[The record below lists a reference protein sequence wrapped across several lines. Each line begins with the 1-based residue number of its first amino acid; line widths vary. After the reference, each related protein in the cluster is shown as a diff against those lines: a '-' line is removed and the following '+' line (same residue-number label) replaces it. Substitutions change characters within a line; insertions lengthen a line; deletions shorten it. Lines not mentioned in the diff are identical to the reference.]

1 MSSKIPSE
9 LLVPRANNGLID
21 TYPDMNYG
29 LGALEKDL
37 YDRRNCRSYI
47 WFARWG
53 SSW

>member
-29 LGALEKDL
+29 LGALEKTFMTDGTVDHTWL
-37 YDRRNCRSYI
+37 ARRGDS
-47 WFARWG
+47 
-53 SSW
+53 